1 MEMEE
6 EILSVTVDVTLK
18 DNKFFYNIMAKK
30 GMNMDDIM
38 SVLCGAISLSIRSR
52 ETPELQGQT
61 LRDIIGHLESEF
73 INQNSFSDINLKK
86 DKFLGN

>member
-1 MEMEE
+1 MEE
-6 EILSVTVDVTLK
+6 EKLSVTVDVTLR

-30 GMNMDDIM
+30 GMNMDEII

-73 INQNSFSDINLKK
+73 INVDSFSDVK
-86 DKFLGN
+86 

>member
-6 EILSVTVDVTLK
+6 EKLSVTVDVTLR
-18 DNKFFYNIMAKK
+18 DNKFFYDIMAKK
-30 GMNMDDIM
+30 GMNINDII

-73 INQNSFSDINLKK
+73 INVDSFSDVK
-86 DKFLGN
+86 

>member
-1 MEMEE
+1 MEE
-6 EILSVTVDVTLK
+6 ERLSVTVDVTLK
-18 DNKFFYNIMAKK
+18 DNKFFYNIMAME

-38 SVLCGAISLSIRSR
+38 SVLCGGLALSIRSR

-73 INQNSFSDINLKK
+73 INTDSFSDVK
-86 DKFLGN
+86 

>member
-1 MEMEE
+1 MEE
-6 EILSVTVDVTLK
+6 EKLSVTVDVTLK
-18 DNKFFYNIMAKK
+18 DNKFFYNIMAMK

-38 SVLCGAISLSIRSR
+38 SVLCGAIALSIRSR

-73 INQNSFSDINLKK
+73 INVDSFSDVK
-86 DKFLGN
+86 

>member
-6 EILSVTVDVTLK
+6 EKLSVTVDVTLK

-30 GMNMDDIM
+30 GMNMDEII
-38 SVLCGAISLSIRSR
+38 SVLCGGLALSIRSR

-73 INQNSFSDINLKK
+73 INVDSFSDVK
-86 DKFLGN
+86 

>member
-6 EILSVTVDVTLK
+6 EKLSVTVDVTLK
-18 DNKFFYNIMAKK
+18 DNKFFYNIMAMK

-38 SVLCGAISLSIRSR
+38 SVLCGGLALSIRSR

-73 INQNSFSDINLKK
+73 INVDSFSDVK
-86 DKFLGN
+86 

>member
-1 MEMEE
+1 
-6 EILSVTVDVTLK
+6 
-18 DNKFFYNIMAKK
+18 MAMK

-38 SVLCGAISLSIRSR
+38 SVLCGGLALSIRSR

-73 INQNSFSDINLKK
+73 INTDSFSDVK
-86 DKFLGN
+86 

>member
-1 MEMEE
+1 MEE
-6 EILSVTVDVTLK
+6 EKLSVTVDVTLK
-18 DNKFFYNIMAKK
+18 DNKFFYNIMAMK

-73 INQNSFSDINLKK
+73 INENSFSDINLKK
-86 DKFLGN
+86 DNFLEN

>member
-1 MEMEE
+1 MEE
-6 EILSVTVDVTLK
+6 EKLSVTVDVSLR

-30 GMNMDDIM
+30 GMNMDEII

-73 INQNSFSDINLKK
+73 INVDSFSDVK
-86 DKFLGN
+86 

>member
-1 MEMEE
+1 MEE
-6 EILSVTVDVTLK
+6 EKLSVTVDVTLR
-18 DNKFFYNIMAKK
+18 DNKFFYDIMAKK
-30 GMNMDDIM
+30 GMNMDETI

-73 INQNSFSDINLKK
+73 INVDSFSDVK
-86 DKFLGN
+86 

>member
-6 EILSVTVDVTLK
+6 EKLSVTVDVTLK

-30 GMNMDDIM
+30 GMNMDEII

-73 INQNSFSDINLKK
+73 INADSFSDVK
-86 DKFLGN
+86 

>member
-6 EILSVTVDVTLK
+6 EKLSVTVNVTLR
-18 DNKFFYNIMAKK
+18 DNKFFYDIMAKK
-30 GMNMDDIM
+30 GMNINDII

-73 INQNSFSDINLKK
+73 INVDSFSDVK
-86 DKFLGN
+86 

>member
-6 EILSVTVDVTLK
+6 EKLSVTVDVSLR
-18 DNKFFYNIMAKK
+18 DNKFLYNIMAKK
-30 GMNMDDIM
+30 GMNIDEII

-73 INQNSFSDINLKK
+73 INENSFSDVK
-86 DKFLGN
+86 

>member
-6 EILSVTVDVTLK
+6 EKLSVTVDVTLR
-18 DNKFFYNIMAKK
+18 DNKFFYDIMAKK
-30 GMNMDDIM
+30 GMNMDEII

-73 INQNSFSDINLKK
+73 INVDSFSDVK
-86 DKFLGN
+86 

>member
-6 EILSVTVDVTLK
+6 EKLSVTVDVTLR
-18 DNKFFYNIMAKK
+18 DNKFFYDIMAKK
-30 GMNMDDIM
+30 GMNIDEII

-73 INQNSFSDINLKK
+73 INTDSFSDVK
-86 DKFLGN
+86 

>member
-1 MEMEE
+1 MEE
-6 EILSVTVDVTLK
+6 EKLSVTVDVTLR

-30 GMNMDDIM
+30 GMNMDEII
-38 SVLCGAISLSIRSR
+38 SVLCGAIALSIRSR

-73 INQNSFSDINLKK
+73 INENSFSYINLKK
-86 DKFLGN
+86 DKFLEN

>member
-1 MEMEE
+1 
-6 EILSVTVDVTLK
+6 
-18 DNKFFYNIMAKK
+18 MAKK
-30 GMNMDDIM
+30 GMNIDEII

-73 INQNSFSDINLKK
+73 INVDSFSDVK
-86 DKFLGN
+86 

>member
-1 MEMEE
+1 MEE
-6 EILSVTVDVTLK
+6 EKLSVTVDVTLR
-18 DNKFFYNIMAKK
+18 DNKFFYDIMAKK
-30 GMNMDDIM
+30 GMNINDII

-73 INQNSFSDINLKK
+73 INVDSFSDVK
-86 DKFLGN
+86 

>member
-1 MEMEE
+1 MEE
-6 EILSVTVDVTLK
+6 VRLSVTVDVTLK
-18 DNKFFYNIMAKK
+18 DNKFFYNIMAMK

-38 SVLCGAISLSIRSR
+38 SVLCGGLALSIRSR

-73 INQNSFSDINLKK
+73 INTDSFSDVK
-86 DKFLGN
+86 

>member
-1 MEMEE
+1 MEIEE
-6 EILSVTVDVTLK
+6 EKLSVTVDVTLK
-18 DNKFFYNIMAKK
+18 DNKFFYNIMAMK

-73 INQNSFSDINLKK
+73 INVNSFSDVK
-86 DKFLGN
+86 

>member
-6 EILSVTVDVTLK
+6 EKLSVTVDVTLR

-30 GMNMDDIM
+30 GMNIDDIM

-73 INQNSFSDINLKK
+73 INVNSFSDVK
-86 DKFLGN
+86 